1 MSESKSNEVII
12 SELKA
17 LQKQV
22 DRIEGKLD
30 KDYVTQDELKLR
42 DERISLLQ
50 KIVYGVV
57 GLILTTVALGIVN
70 LVITR

>member
-1 MSESKSNEVII
+1 MVKDNSNAVIVTEI
-12 SELKA
+12 KN

-22 DRIEGKLD
+22 DRIETKLD

-50 KIVYGVV
+50 KIVYGIVS
-57 GLILTTVALGIVN
+57 LILTGVFLALIN
-70 LVITR
+70 LVVKK